1 MSVFAL
7 VIVVEALELTL
18 NVVEARV
25 VPAVVVVD
33 EVVDEVVTVVGGMAC
48 RIAR

>member
-25 VPAVVVVD
+25 VSAVVVVD
-33 EVVDEVVTVVGGMAC
+33 EVVDGVVTVVGGMAC